1 MINLLVNQPEIL
13 IAVAVIIAAFSF
25 VASLIIKA
33 WPFTRKF
40 TAIINDMA
48 GEPARAGVAARPG
61 IMERLAKVEQ
71 SSALAAYHS
80 QPDGGGSAYDHI
92 TQKIELVESDL
103 RSVRTDFDNFKTDM
117 IKVMDTLNVE
127 EES

>member
-1 MINLLVNQPEIL
+1 MSLLVNNPDIL
-13 IAVAVIIAAFSF
+13 IAIAAIIAAVSL
-25 VASLIIKA
+25 VTSLIIKA
-33 WPFTRKF
+33 WPFTRRF

-48 GEPARAGVAARPG
+48 GEPARAGVPARPG

-103 RSVRTDFDNFKTDM
+103 RAVRTDFDNFKTDM
-117 IKVMDTLNVE
+117 IKVTQNME